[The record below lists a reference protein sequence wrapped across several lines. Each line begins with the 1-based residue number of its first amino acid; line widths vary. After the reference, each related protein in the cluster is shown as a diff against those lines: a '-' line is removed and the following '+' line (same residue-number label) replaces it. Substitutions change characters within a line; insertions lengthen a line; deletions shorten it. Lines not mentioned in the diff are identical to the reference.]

1 MGAGFSALYRMVRSR
16 RWTLVVLLAVWAV
29 FVVFSLP
36 RLRPVNDLFQAL
48 PADPQ
53 VQRFREVLGSAPGA
67 DRLMVGFTA
76 REGTPVDSAI
86 AASDRF
92 VHAVRQGP
100 LADRLVQVDN
110 TPDPQWFDAAVEV
123 ALADLPAFA
132 DTAALT
138 RLTTLDDA
146 GLDSLMNA
154 VRARLLSPG
163 GMVQERLVL
172 GDPAHLLGGH
182 LRALRARS
190 DLGGVDGSSGVLLD
204 RSGTTAVVL
213 LRPRPALPDTA
224 LDHLVDALRVRM
236 TAACGGGVEAEVFG
250 PAAIARANNLRVAA
264 DSRLTT
270 AVSVVLFVLLL
281 LLGFYRKWSMP
292 LLVLLP
298 AAFGLLN
305 ALAVLAWVAPAVSAI
320 ALGVSATLLGIALD
334 YALHHFTHLRHG
346 RDAERTV
353 RDIAQPLLLGSA
365 TTVLAFLALRTLG
378 SPLLRDLGL
387 MAALMLASA
396 ALFTLVVLPHVPVRW
411 AGPAPAR
418 HTQTP
423 PAAWR
428 RRAAAW
434 SPLVVLVVTVLLWPF
449 VDRVRFEDDP
459 ERLSYMPASMRD
471 LRDRLFGAGGDLRTV
486 FIVTEAADEE
496 QARTAAGRA
505 VERLRHAG
513 PAPFV
518 TLVSPTDL
526 LPSAQA
532 RQQARMRW
540 TRTLQGLDTAAFRQR
555 FDRAADRAGFAPGA
569 FAPLL
574 HALAGA
580 PAAPVDSATRAL
592 LEEGAVTRTPDG
604 RVRCL
609 ALARVRPGDEDRVR
623 ALLDGSGSEVLHR
636 GLLGD
641 RLKAL
646 VGDDLQRILWTTA
659 LLVFAAL
666 LLTYGRIEPAVI
678 TFLPMLLSWVWIL
691 GLCGLFDIP
700 FNMVNVLVCTFIFGL
715 GDDYCLFTSSGILN
729 RYRDGSDDLPAIRA
743 GVVLSVASTVIG
755 TGVLLFARHP
765 ALRSIALLSVVGML
779 CILVI
784 SLTVQPVLYRWLITG
799 RAARGRL
806 PFTLRTLL
814 ISLFA
819 FVYFLAGCLVQL
831 AVLPLV
837 ALAPIPRETKRRV
850 FGRSLMLFTRS
861 LVYVMVNV
869 RKDVQDFRPALRQG
883 PAVLI
888 ANHASFVD
896 ILVMLM
902 VHPRTLMMTNRWV
915 WNSPFFGAFVRF
927 TGFVR
932 SEDDIATNTARVA
945 DAVRR
950 GWSLVVFPEGTRSRD
965 GRIGRFHKGAFHIAQ
980 QLQLPIVPVLLHGVG
995 HAMAKG
1001 DAMLKDTTITMRTL
1015 PAVQPDDP
1023 RFPQEPLKDRTRAI
1037 AGWFKKEH
1045 EALCTAIETPSFFRR
1060 QLVRAYTYKGPVL
1073 EWYVR
1078 IKTRIDARLDDRI
1091 HALLPRTG
1099 DIVDLGC
1106 GYGPLTYL
1114 LHWSAP
1120 GRRLLGVDHD
1130 ADKVAVAGHGL
1141 LRGPHLRFEQAD
1153 LRSYDPPAA
1162 DAYLL
1167 KDVLHYLP
1175 TARQEA
1181 LLAHCAGAL
1190 RPGGVIVVRDGFT
1203 GDAQRHARTRW
1214 TERFSTGLGFNKAT
1228 APLTFM
1234 ARHDLERMATTHG
1247 LRLEW
1252 VDDGSITS
1260 NALAALYKPA

>member
-1 MGAGFSALYRMVRSR
+1 MGVAFSALYRMLRER
-16 RWTLVVLLAVWAV
+16 RWTLLVLLSAWAV
-29 FVVFSLP
+29 FAGLSLP

-53 VQRFREVLGSAPGA
+53 VQRYRELLGSAPGA

-76 REGTPVDSAI
+76 PTGVPVDSAI

-92 VHAVRQGP
+92 VRALRTGP
-100 LADRLVQVDN
+100 LADRFAQVDN
-110 TPDPQWFDAAVEV
+110 TPDPQWFDAAVEA
-123 ALADLPAFA
+123 ALADLPAVA
-132 DTAALT
+132 DTTALARLVALT
-138 RLTTLDDA
+138 DA
-146 GLDSLMNA
+146 GLDSLMGG
-154 VRARLLSPG
+154 VRARLLGPG

-172 GDPAHLLGGH
+172 GDPAHLLDEH
-182 LRALRARS
+182 LQRLRARS

-213 LRPRPALPDTA
+213 LRPRSPAPDSS
-224 LDHLVDALRVRM
+224 LDHLVDEVRARM
-236 TAACGGGVEAEVFG
+236 GEACGSGVQAEVFG
-250 PAAIARANNLRVAA
+250 PAAIARANNLRVAT

-281 LLGFYRKWSMP
+281 LGFYRKWTMP

-305 ALAVLAWVAPAVSAI
+305 ALAILAWIAPTVSAI

-334 YALHHFTHLRHG
+334 YALHHFTHLRHS

-353 RDIAQPLLLGSA
+353 RDIAQPLVLGSG
-365 TTVLAFLALRTLG
+365 TTILAFLALRTLG

-411 AGPAPAR
+411 AGRPAGEAAPR
-418 HTQTP
+418 P
-423 PAAWR
+423 VPAWR
-428 RRAAAW
+428 RRVMAW
-434 SPLVVLVVTVLLWPF
+434 SPLAIATVTLLLWPF
-449 VDRVRFEDDP
+449 MDRVRFEDDP

-471 LRDRLFGAGGDLRTV
+471 LRDRLFGADGDLRTV
-486 FIVTEAADEE
+486 FIVNEAADEE
-496 QARTAAGRA
+496 QARRAAGTA
-505 VERLRHAG
+505 MERLRAAS

-518 TLVSPTDL
+518 TLVSPVDL
-526 LPSAQA
+526 LPAERDRQRA
-532 RQQARMRW
+532 RQGWRKTLDPQA
-540 TRTLQGLDTAAFRQR
+540 AADFRER
-555 FDRAADRAGFAPGA
+555 FARAADRADFAPQA

-574 HALAGA
+574 NALANGPVA
-580 PAAPVDSATRAL
+580 PPDSLTKAV
-592 LEEGAVTRTPDG
+592 LEEGTVIRLPDG

-609 ALARVRPGDEDRVR
+609 SLARVRPGEEDRVR
-623 ALLDGSGSEVLHR
+623 TLLEGSGSEVLHR
-636 GLLGD
+636 GLLGE
-641 RLKAL
+641 RLERL

-659 LLVFAAL
+659 LLVFGVL
-666 LLTYGRIEPAVI
+666 LLTYGRIELALI

-691 GLCGLFDIP
+691 GICGLFDIP

-715 GDDYCLFTSSGILN
+715 GDDYCLFTASGILN

-755 TGVLLFARHP
+755 TGVLLLAGHP

-784 SLTVQPVLYRWLITG
+784 SLTVQPMLYRWLITG

-806 PFTLRTLL
+806 PFTLRSLL

-831 AVLPLV
+831 VVLPLV
-837 ALAPIPRETKRRV
+837 AVSPVPRETKRRV
-850 FGRSLMLFTRS
+850 FGRSLMYFTRS
-861 LVYVMVNV
+861 LVYVMANV
-869 RKDVQDFRPALRQG
+869 RKDVQDFHPALRRG

-888 ANHASFVD
+888 ANHTSFVD

-902 VHPRTLMMTNRWV
+902 VHPRTIMLTNRWV

-932 SEDDIATNTARVA
+932 SEDDIATNTERVR

-950 GWSLVVFPEGTRSRD
+950 GWNLVVFPEGTRSRD
-965 GRIGRFHKGAFHIAQ
+965 GSIGRFHKGAFHIAQ
-980 QLQLPIVPVLLHGVG
+980 ELQLPIVPVLLHGVG

-1015 PAVQPDDP
+1015 PAVLPRDD
-1023 RFPQEPLKDRTRAI
+1023 RFPMEPLKDRTRAI
-1037 AGWFKKEH
+1037 ATWFKREH
-1045 EALCTAIETPSFFRR
+1045 EALRTSIETPSFFRR
-1060 QLVRAYTYKGPVL
+1060 QLVLAYTYKGPVL

-1078 IKTRIDARLDDRI
+1078 IKSRIDARLDDRI

-1106 GYGPLTYL
+1106 GYGPLTFL

-1120 GRRLLGVDHD
+1120 QRRLLGVDHD
-1130 ADKVAVAGHGL
+1130 ANKLAVAAHGL
-1141 LRGPHLRFEQAD
+1141 LRGPGLRFQQAD
-1153 LRSYDPPAA
+1153 LRSYTPPAA

-1175 TARQEA
+1175 MQRQEE
-1181 LLAHCAGAL
+1181 LLAHCARNL

-1214 TERFSTGLGFNKAT
+1214 TERFSVGLGFNKT
-1228 APLTFM
+1228 AEPLTFM
-1234 ARHDLERMATTHG
+1234 ARHDLERMATAHG
-1247 LRLEW
+1247 LRLHW
-1252 VDDGSITS
+1252 VDAGRITS
-1260 NALAALYKPA
+1260 NALAALHKPT